1 MSIDLT
7 AVAAAISGTREGL
20 AASGYQIDCN
30 EQTGRLVFTVRALA
44 DACEECLVPKP
55 IFTSILRQEL
65 GEGELFAT
73 IDHIALI
80 LGDDEGKPGDLT

>member
-65 GEGELFAT
+65 GEGGIQVEA
-73 IDHIALI
+73 IDVVYPVEI
-80 LGDDEGKPGDLT
+80 GDTLN